1 MRWQNR
7 KCQAGYPFHQ
17 KAPKSLQQ
25 RFFNISFQ
33 EDFKITFALILYA
46 LFNFLKINIEL
57 EMFANKLLAPTQVVF
72 KLKNISKVY
81 SN

>member
-1 MRWQNR
+1 MTEQEMSGWLS
-7 KCQAGYPFHQ
+7 FS
-17 KAPKSLQQ
+17 SLQQ

-33 EDFKITFALILYA
+33 EGFKITFALILYA

>member
-1 MRWQNR
+1 M
-7 KCQAGYPFHQ
+7 
-17 KAPKSLQQ
+17 
-25 RFFNISFQ
+25 
-33 EDFKITFALILYA
+33 TFALILYA